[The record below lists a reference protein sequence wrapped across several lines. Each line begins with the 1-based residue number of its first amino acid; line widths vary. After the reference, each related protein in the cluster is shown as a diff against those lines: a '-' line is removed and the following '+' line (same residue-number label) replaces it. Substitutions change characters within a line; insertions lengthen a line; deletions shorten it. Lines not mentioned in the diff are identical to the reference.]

1 MSMVENRKI
10 GSRLGRIRYKD
21 KLGYNS
27 KMKDED
33 MCAIMLAERVRQGKR
48 VGYNNKLRMRICYNT
63 C

>member
-21 KLGYNS
+21 RLGYNS
-27 KMKDED
+27 KMKDEE
-33 MCAIMLAERVRQGKR
+33 CAIMLAERVRQGKR

>member
-1 MSMVENRKI
+1 MSMVEIRKI

-48 VGYNNKLRMRICYNT
+48 VGYNNKLRMRML
-63 C
+63 

>member
-10 GSRLGRIRYKD
+10 GIRIRYKD
-21 KLGYNS
+21 ELGYIS

-48 VGYNNKLRMRICYNT
+48 VGYNNKLRMRML
-63 C
+63 